1 MRKKRLISFALILLI
16 LTGMLWADTA
26 IVFADASKTVANW
39 EEEADKVETSREID
53 VLSGNFTMDTEE
65 VGITKSLNVMGNV
78 FAGLWFGISK
88 GITSLTVKI
97 CEGATQMEFVGDMAD
112 FLQEHFAS
120 KFTKLLVFDG
130 SNQIMIVAVFV
141 VLATAVFAFT
151 RMQVS
156 KGIGNIFKFLCI
168 FALAFLLTTNSA
180 AIFTAANGT
189 INGFTN
195 DVTKT
200 LTGNNNAEAAIWKL
214 GVTLPWQMLTFG
226 DMEHAQRTSWNTSTS
241 IDTTVNKDKS
251 ETNSEGKPLKKQIGA
266 TLSTRYSDEYGST
279 LTVDNAKT
287 KLKDAMS
294 GIKKGSIAE
303 AYLLDDPDGD
313 TRDLISKSA
322 KANGVSWFKPV
333 SAIQMEKGS
342 YAFMYMLLVILI
354 SLMMIALAIGV
365 LIVKILALLLFFLG
379 VPFAIIALLSPQGM
393 DVIKRWVMVLG
404 VCFFG
409 MFIVQMIMILV
420 LSILSAL
427 VSTIKTP
434 SGLLFCMFVV
444 LALALAIRFGAR
456 PIMSIISPQA
466 TRRVTSEIRQWA
478 MLQHMKDRVSGH
490 GRTSGVKSEHSDKDN
505 KSGDIEG
512 TAMNSKKEAVAAKT
526 ETPDKTTEPKTEIK
540 PPVDDGGKEL
550 GQVHNGEE
558 SLGNNE
564 GKEISKPADDRE
576 PEQLKKPDS
585 EPEGAEIRKPERG
598 AADKTDEKPEREIK
612 GEEVRKPEAE
622 KDAKGAEVRKPDK
635 EQSKKSDEIRKP
647 DKEETTKKGDEV
659 KKPDKEQTKKGDEI
673 KKPEKEQSKK
683 GDEVKKNAQ
692 KKGDDIRKPDK
703 PKSEAAKKADSIR
716 KTETVAGVVP
726 GGKTVTNKGKTVNK
740 SVDKTINKTVNKT
753 VNKSKPARNSSIP
766 ANKKNKTVNPRPPQS
781 KSRKR

>member
-1 MRKKRLISFALILLI
+1 MRKKRLLSFFMVLLI

-26 IVFADASKTVANW
+26 LVFADAADTVADW
-39 EEEADKVETSREID
+39 EEEANKVETSREID

-78 FAGLWFGISK
+78 FAGLWFGITK
-88 GITSLTVKI
+88 GITALTVKI

-112 FLQEHFAS
+112 FLQEHFSS

-130 SNQIMIVAVFV
+130 TNQIMIIGIFV
-141 VLATAVFAFT
+141 VLASALFAFT

-156 KGIGNIFKFLCI
+156 KGIGNIMKFLCI
-168 FALAFLLTTNSA
+168 FVLAFLLTTNSA

-195 DVTKT
+195 DITKT
-200 LTGNNNAEAAIWKL
+200 LTGNDNAEAAIWKL

-226 DMEHAQRTSWNTSTS
+226 DIEHAQKTNWNTSTS
-241 IDTTVNKDKS
+241 LDTTVNKDKTDTATGS
-251 ETNSEGKPLKKQIGA
+251 KTLKKQVGA
-266 TLSTRYSDEYGST
+266 TLATRYSDEYGDT
-279 LTVDNAKT
+279 LTVDNAKA

-322 KANGVSWFKPV
+322 KANGISWFKPV

-342 YAFMYMLLVILI
+342 YAFMYMLLVLLI
-354 SLMMIALAIGV
+354 AVMMIALAIGV

-393 DVIKRWVMVLG
+393 EVIKRWIMILG
-404 VCFFG
+404 ICFFG
-409 MFIVQMIMILV
+409 MFLVQMIMILV

-427 VSTIKTP
+427 VSTIKSP

-466 TRRVTSEIRQWA
+466 TRRVSSEIRQWA
-478 MLQHMKDRVSGH
+478 MLRHLREQASHRRGSGNSNSRDNNNST
-490 GRTSGVKSEHSDKDN
+490 GDNEGAVMNNNTEKPATNTEAPVRTERTSDT
-505 KSGDIEG
+505 G
-512 TAMNSKKEAVAAKT
+512 TEVNA
-526 ETPDKTTEPKTEIK
+526 
-540 PPVDDGGKEL
+540 PVDEGGREL
-550 GQVHNGEE
+550 GQVHNGE
-558 SLGNNE
+558 
-564 GKEISKPADDRE
+564 DDA
-576 PEQLKKPDS
+576 P
-585 EPEGAEIRKPERG
+585 KPESG
-598 AADKTDEKPEREIK
+598 ESAETMKPVGDKEPD
-612 GEEVRKPEAE
+612 
-622 KDAKGAEVRKPDK
+622 GAEVKKPSTGEADKPDNPPESPEGKTPDKGAKGDEVKKPSAVTDEPKKPEK
-635 EQSKKSDEIRKP
+635 EGKGETVKKPE
-647 DKEETTKKGDEV
+647 KEETPKKGDEV
-659 KKPDKEQTKKGDEI
+659 KKPDKEETKKSD
-673 KKPEKEQSKK
+673 KASAKK
-683 GDEVKKNAQ
+683 GDEVKKPEKAAPN
-692 KKGDDIRKPDK
+692 KGENVRKPDK
-703 PKSEAAKKADSIR
+703 AKSEAPKKADGIK
-716 KTETVAGVVP
+716 KTEVVKGGVP
-726 GGKTVTNKGKTVNK
+726 GGKTVNNKGRTVNK

-753 VNKSKPARNSSIP
+753 VNKSKPAKNSAVP
-766 ANKKNKTVNPRPPQS
+766 ASKKNKTVNPRPPQS

>member
-1 MRKKRLISFALILLI
+1 MRKKRLLSFFMVLLI

-26 IVFADASKTVANW
+26 LVFADAADTVADW
-39 EEEADKVETSREID
+39 EEEANKVETSREID

-78 FAGLWFGISK
+78 FAGLWFGITK
-88 GITSLTVKI
+88 GITALTVKI

-112 FLQEHFAS
+112 FLQEHFSS

-130 SNQIMIVAVFV
+130 TNQIMIIGIFV
-141 VLATAVFAFT
+141 VLASALFAFT

-156 KGIGNIFKFLCI
+156 KGIGNIMKFLCI
-168 FALAFLLTTNSA
+168 FVLAFLLTTNSA

-195 DVTKT
+195 DITKT
-200 LTGNNNAEAAIWKL
+200 LTGNDNAEAAIWKL

-226 DMEHAQRTSWNTSTS
+226 DIEHAQKTNWNTSTS
-241 IDTTVNKDKS
+241 LDTTVNKDKTDTATGS
-251 ETNSEGKPLKKQIGA
+251 KTLKKQVGA
-266 TLSTRYSDEYGST
+266 TLATRYSDEYGDT
-279 LTVDNAKT
+279 LTVDNAKA

-322 KANGVSWFKPV
+322 KANGISWFKPV

-342 YAFMYMLLVILI
+342 YAFMYMLLVLLI
-354 SLMMIALAIGV
+354 AVMMIALAIGV

-393 DVIKRWVMVLG
+393 EVIKRWIMILG
-404 VCFFG
+404 ICFFG
-409 MFIVQMIMILV
+409 MFLVQMIMILV

-427 VSTIKTP
+427 VSTIKSP

-466 TRRVTSEIRQWA
+466 TRRVSSEIRQWA
-478 MLQHMKDRVSGH
+478 MLRHLREQASHRRGSGNSNSRDNSNST
-490 GRTSGVKSEHSDKDN
+490 GDNEGAVMNNNTEKPVANTEAPVRTERTSDTGSEVN
-505 KSGDIEG
+505 
-512 TAMNSKKEAVAAKT
+512 A
-526 ETPDKTTEPKTEIK
+526 
-540 PPVDDGGKEL
+540 PVDEGGREL
-550 GQVHNGEE
+550 GQVHNGE
-558 SLGNNE
+558 
-564 GKEISKPADDRE
+564 DDA
-576 PEQLKKPDS
+576 P
-585 EPEGAEIRKPERG
+585 KPENG
-598 AADKTDEKPEREIK
+598 ESAETMKPVGDKEPD
-612 GEEVRKPEAE
+612 
-622 KDAKGAEVRKPDK
+622 GAEVKKPKTGEADKPDK
-635 EQSKKSDEIRKP
+635 EPESPEGKTPDKGAKGDEVKKPSAAVDEPKKP
-647 DKEETTKKGDEV
+647 DKEGKGETVKKPEKEEKPKKGDEV
-659 KKPDKEQTKKGDEI
+659 KKPDKEDA
-673 KKPEKEQSKK
+673 KKPDKASAKK
-683 GDEVKKNAQ
+683 GDEVKKPEKAAPN
-692 KKGDDIRKPDK
+692 KGENVRKPDK
-703 PKSEAAKKADSIR
+703 AKPEAPKKADGIK
-716 KTETVAGVVP
+716 KTEAVKAGVP

-753 VNKSKPARNSSIP
+753 VNKSKPAKNSAVP
-766 ANKKNKTVNPRPPQS
+766 ASKKNKALNPRPPQS

>member
-1 MRKKRLISFALILLI
+1 MRKKRLLSFFMVLLI

-26 IVFADASKTVANW
+26 LVFADAADTVADW
-39 EEEADKVETSREID
+39 EEEANKVETSREID
-53 VLSGNFTMDTEE
+53 VLSSNFTMDTEE

-78 FAGLWFGISK
+78 FAGLWFGITK
-88 GITSLTVKI
+88 GITALTVKI

-112 FLQEHFAS
+112 FLQEHFSS

-130 SNQIMIVAVFV
+130 TNQIMIIGIFV
-141 VLATAVFAFT
+141 VLASALFAFT

-156 KGIGNIFKFLCI
+156 KGIGNIMKFLCI
-168 FALAFLLTTNSA
+168 FVLAFLLTTNSA

-195 DVTKT
+195 DITKT
-200 LTGNNNAEAAIWKL
+200 LTGNDNAEAAIWKL

-226 DMEHAQRTSWNTSTS
+226 DIEHAQKTNWNTSTS
-241 IDTTVNKDKS
+241 LDTTVNKDK
-251 ETNSEGKPLKKQIGA
+251 TDTASEGKTLKKQIGA
-266 TLSTRYSDEYGST
+266 TLATRYSDEYGDT
-279 LTVDNAKT
+279 FTVDNAKT
-287 KLKDAMS
+287 KLKDAMA

-354 SLMMIALAIGV
+354 AVMMIALAIGV

-393 DVIKRWVMVLG
+393 EVIKRWVMTLG

-409 MFIVQMIMILV
+409 MFLVQMIMILV

-466 TRRVTSEIRQWA
+466 TRRVSSELRQWA
-478 MLQHMKDRVSGH
+478 MLRHMKEQVGNR
-490 GRTSGVKSEHSDKDN
+490 RKSAGGQSNADGNDKNSSAKDGAAMNNNGNDKPVANNEAPNKTADN
-505 KSGDIEG
+505 KEVN
-512 TAMNSKKEAVAAKT
+512 A
-526 ETPDKTTEPKTEIK
+526 
-540 PPVDDGGKEL
+540 PVDEGGREL
-550 GQVHNGEE
+550 GQVHNGEDDAPKPE
-558 SLGNNE
+558 NVE
-564 GKEISKPADDRE
+564 GEEIKKPIDDKEPEGDKVQKPAGSEQDK
-576 PEQLKKPDS
+576 PEK
-585 EPEGAEIRKPERG
+585 EPEGAEVK
-598 AADKTDEKPEREIK
+598 
-612 GEEVRKPEAE
+612 
-622 KDAKGAEVRKPDK
+622 KPDK
-635 EQSKKSDEIRKP
+635 EAKGDEVKKPVAKEDSNKADKEAKGDTVKKP
-647 DKEETTKKGDEV
+647 DKEETLKKGDEV
-659 KKPDKEQTKKGDEI
+659 KKPDKEETL
-673 KKPEKEQSKK
+673 KK
-683 GDEVKKNAQ
+683 GDEVKKPD
-692 KKGDDIRKPDK
+692 KEEVKKPDK
-703 PKSEAAKKADSIR
+703 AVPNKADNVRKPEKSKPETPKKADEVKKPEAVQS
-716 KTETVAGVVP
+716 GVP

-753 VNKSKPARNSSIP
+753 VNKSKPARNSAVP
-766 ANKKNKTVNPRPPQS
+766 ASKKNKTVNPRSPQS